1 MNLVVGASWCFA
13 LAGILLGMTTLGVF
27 RLPLLSL
34 CVMMDLF
41 VAAAFAALRL
51 DFSGLTTTTDS
62 AAYQPRREK
71 KDS

>member
-1 MNLVVGASWCFA
+1 
-13 LAGILLGMTTLGVF
+13 MTTLGVF